1 MSDYQ
6 LMELIQE
13 PLLTEKAST
22 IKGEGEVHIFRVRKS
37 ADKIQIRKAVEL
49 AFGVEVAAVNVV
61 NVAGKVKRFGQS
73 FGKRPDWK
81 KAYVRLKPGHTI
93 ELASP

>member
-22 IKGEGEVHIFRVRKS
+22 IKGEGEVHIFKVRKS

>member
-22 IKGEGEVHIFRVRKS
+22 IKGQGEVHIFKVRKS

>member
-22 IKGEGEVHIFRVRKS
+22 IKGQGEVHIFKVRKS

-49 AFGVEVAAVNVV
+49 AFGVE
-61 NVAGKVKRFGQS
+61 AGKFKGDMRIFSKLQDLRISSHSNIV
-73 FGKRPDWK
+73 
-81 KAYVRLKPGHTI
+81 
-93 ELASP
+93 

>member
-22 IKGEGEVHIFRVRKS
+22 IKGQGEVHIFRVRKS

>member
-1 MSDYQ
+1 
-6 LMELIQE
+6 MELIQE

>member
-13 PLLTEKAST
+13 PLLTEKSST